1 MAGKFD
7 ARNLSSALIHLK
19 NDNEAS
25 AASTPLNAPL
35 SDQEWQQREGLKVKM
50 IEARVKLQLMRD
62 RTEKLKL
69 ALARFRE
76 YREIRA

>member
-7 ARNLSSALIHLK
+7 ARNLSSALIQLK
-19 NDNEAS
+19 QDSEAS
-25 AASTPLNAPL
+25 TASRPQNAPL

-76 YREIRA
+76 HREVRA

>member
-7 ARNLSSALIHLK
+7 ARDLSSALIQLK
-19 NDNEAS
+19 QDNEAS
-25 AASTPLNAPL
+25 TASMPQNAPL

-76 YREIRA
+76 HREVRA